1 MKTFVI
7 DKNIDGLLSALFV
20 SFTENI
26 KPDTVEDKSVYQPII
41 GSISINVVTDKVNA
55 ERVKCALFKYG
66 GNDIIALIKV
76 CIKSCDARCLTTAF
90 NFAHLTL
97 KMRTDVSEMLGE
109 KVVSDFSF
117 TVQKVLHERHIVS
130 GFLRFKESEGGVL
143 YAQYTPDNDI
153 TDLLAPHFLRR
164 LGALPFIIHDLKRNF
179 IAISDGHRIKC
190 MHTELPASFTPC
202 EKEEKLNALWKR
214 YYNDINIKER
224 KNLRQ
229 QDHFIPRRYRKYAF
243 ETWE

>member
-7 DKNIDGLLSALFV
+7 DKNIDGLLSALFI
-20 SFTENI
+20 SFTENV
-26 KPDTVEDKSVYQPII
+26 KPDAIEDRMAYQPTIGGMTVEVITNK
-41 GSISINVVTDKVNA
+41 TNA
-55 ERVKCALFKYG
+55 ERVKTALFKYG
-66 GNDIIALIKV
+66 GNDIVALIRV
-76 CIKSCDARCLTTAF
+76 CIKSCDNKCLTTAF
-90 NFAHLTL
+90 NFAYLTL
-97 KMRTDVSEMLGE
+97 KMRTDVSERLGE
-109 KVVSDFSF
+109 KAVSDFSF

-130 GFLRFKESEGGVL
+130 GFLRFKESQGGVL
-143 YAQYTPDNDI
+143 YAQYAPDNDI

-164 LGALPFIIHDLKRNF
+164 LGSLPFIIHDFKRNF
-179 IAISDGHRIKC
+179 IAISNGRNIKC
-190 MHTELPASFTPC
+190 MYTEVPSSFTPC
-202 EKEEKLNALWKR
+202 EKEERLNALWKK

>member
-7 DKNIDGLLSALFV
+7 DKNIDGLLSALFI
-20 SFTENI
+20 SFTENV
-26 KPDTVEDKSVYQPII
+26 KPDTVEDRAAYQPTI
-41 GSISINVVTDKVNA
+41 GGMTVDVATNKVNA
-55 ERVKCALFKYG
+55 ERVKTALFKYG
-66 GNDIIALIKV
+66 GNDIIALIRV

-97 KMRTDVSEMLGE
+97 KMRTDVSNRLGE
-109 KVVSDFSF
+109 KAVSDFSF

-130 GFLRFKESEGGVL
+130 GFLRFKESERGVL
-143 YAQYTPDNDI
+143 YAQYAPDNDI

-164 LGALPFIIHDLKRNF
+164 LGYLPFIIHDVKRNF
-179 IAISDGHRIKC
+179 IAISNGRSIKC
-190 MHTELPASFTPC
+190 MRTEVPTSFTPC
-202 EKEEKLNALWKR
+202 EKEEHLNALWKR

-224 KNLRQ
+224 KNLKQ
-229 QDHFIPRRYRKYAF
+229 QYHFIPRRYRKYAF